1 MPSKALE
8 MTEDQRWLCEVS
20 STLFTL
26 IKPWIKDIKSDN
38 RVSMMAVSSLRTA
51 WDPSCWFC
59 GALIKIFVSNISL
72 WLTRASAIVY
82 HLMDLSSDGV
92 TPPRFP
98 RVCLSVTPF
107 LGFHP
112 IKSWLKRW
120 QTWHAIY
127 NPNESSLSLDSQTL
141 WRPPAPRT
149 ASKLS
154 RALPRAL
161 RSMKVLKIT
170 EKGTENY
177 LNRRETWLNQRMCS
191 EWNTSALHT
200 THFIAYTA

>member
-59 GALIKIFVSNISL
+59 GALIKIFVSNISF
-72 WLTRASAIVY
+72 WLTCASAIVY

-98 RVCLSVTPF
+98 RVCVCQWRPS
-107 LGFHP
+107 LGFTPLSHDWNDGRHDTLF
-112 IKSWLKRW
+112 IILMSRL
-120 QTWHAIY
+120 
-127 NPNESSLSLDSQTL
+127 SLSRLSDALKASHSSHNLQTH
-141 WRPPAPRT
+141 T
-149 ASKLS
+149 
-154 RALPRAL
+154 ALPRAL
-161 RSMKVLKIT
+161 RSMKVLNI
-170 EKGTENY
+170 
-177 LNRRETWLNQRMCS
+177 QH
-191 EWNTSALHT
+191 ALSDE
-200 THFIAYTA
+200 YGSC